1 MSLQKRKTI
10 QHFNDP
16 GHAHFLT
23 FSCHGRMPLLT
34 KDRTRKWLIEA
45 VGRSSEKHD
54 FAVLAYV
61 IMPEH
66 AHLLILPRKQDY
78 DIAGILKTIKQSV
91 AKKAKQFLELN
102 DREWLERLTVR
113 KGDRKVFRF
122 WQSGPGY
129 DRNIKDDD
137 EFLEKIK
144 YIHENPVKR
153 GLVDRPEEWEWSSA
167 GGSTDKLALSVCR
180 KSTDKLRLTVAPR

>member
-1 MSLQKRKTI
+1 
-10 QHFNDP
+10 
-16 GHAHFLT
+16 
-23 FSCHGRMPLLT
+23 
-34 KDRTRKWLIEA
+34 LIEA
-45 VGRSSEKHD
+45 VGRASKKHD
-54 FAVLAYV
+54 FAVLSYV

-78 DIAGILKTIKQSV
+78 DIAGILKSIKQSV

-102 DREWLERLTVR
+102 DSEWLERLTAK

-129 DRNIKDDD
+129 DRNIRDDD
-137 EFLEKIK
+137 ELLEKIK

-167 GGSTDKLALSVCR
+167 AEGGTDNPQLSV
-180 KSTDKLRLTVAPR
+180 APKD